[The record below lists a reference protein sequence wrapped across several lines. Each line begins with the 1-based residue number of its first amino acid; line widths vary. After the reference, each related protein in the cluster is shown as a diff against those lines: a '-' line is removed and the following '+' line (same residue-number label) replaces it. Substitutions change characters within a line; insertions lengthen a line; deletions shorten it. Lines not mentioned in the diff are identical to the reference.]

1 MDGSEDHRSDL
12 PYRFEPEERLL
23 NPDCSTPESRRVS
36 MNIVIIGLN
45 FAPELTGVG
54 KYTGEMAS
62 WFATRGHQVKVVTTQ
77 PYYPHWK
84 APSRKRWIWHRE
96 QWQGC
101 EVIRCPLYVPR
112 NVTAAKRIM
121 HLGSFA
127 FSSVPPG
134 LVQLALGKIDV
145 VASIVPTLLTAPLA
159 LALARLTRTQAWIH
173 YQDLEIDVANGANF
187 IGPTRAADAAR
198 AFERAVLRRFDLV
211 SAVSPKMLE
220 AVGRKG
226 VPRDRLMLFPNWVD
240 TSRIFPNSP
249 QTQLR
254 RELRIDD
261 GACVALYSGSIGHKQ
276 GLECVIAAARL
287 FAASSNRSVVFV
299 IAGAGPARAELQR
312 QAEGLPNVLFL
323 PLQPEEK
330 LNAFLNLA
338 DIHLLPQRPSATDL
352 VMPSKLGAMLATG
365 KPVIATV
372 AEDSQVALTIEGAG
386 LVVPPENPEALA
398 AAIDAL
404 ASDPNHRRS
413 LGRRGLITAK
423 TSMEATIVLQNAE
436 QRLLTLSPLK
446 RVAAA
451 AT

>member
-1 MDGSEDHRSDL
+1 
-12 PYRFEPEERLL
+12 
-23 NPDCSTPESRRVS
+23 

-173 YQDLEIDVANGANF
+173 YQG
-187 IGPTRAADAAR
+187 
-198 AFERAVLRRFDLV
+198 
-211 SAVSPKMLE
+211 S
-220 AVGRKG
+220 
-226 VPRDRLMLFPNWVD
+226 RDRCGKRCELHR
-240 TSRIFPNSP
+240 SNSSGGCRAGVR
-249 QTQLR
+249 TR
-254 RELRIDD
+254 R
-261 GACVALYSGSIGHKQ
+261 
-276 GLECVIAAARL
+276 
-287 FAASSNRSVVFV
+287 
-299 IAGAGPARAELQR
+299 P
-312 QAEGLPNVLFL
+312 
-323 PLQPEEK
+323 
-330 LNAFLNLA
+330 
-338 DIHLLPQRPSATDL
+338 
-352 VMPSKLGAMLATG
+352 
-365 KPVIATV
+365 
-372 AEDSQVALTIEGAG
+372 
-386 LVVPPENPEALA
+386 
-398 AAIDAL
+398 
-404 ASDPNHRRS
+404 
-413 LGRRGLITAK
+413 
-423 TSMEATIVLQNAE
+423 
-436 QRLLTLSPLK
+436 
-446 RVAAA
+446 
-451 AT
+451 